1 METVYSNLKKL
12 RQQMGITESSSES
25 ESIYDTLEKVVEQQR
40 QEKAKPSFKSV
51 NKHTALFCLLYTSQF
66 VCEMVHL

>member
-40 QEKAKPSFKSV
+40 QEVAKPSLKSV
-51 NKHTALFCLLYTSQF
+51 NKHTALFCLLYT
-66 VCEMVHL
+66 C